1 MLNVVAKSMTQGVDI
16 YRKKIH
22 MDRKSQIYQS
32 FLHGMV
38 GLLILHRAGWEPVYG
53 GALSKSLRSLGYDI
67 SPGSLY
73 PLLHALEKR
82 KLLSCRPRTVR
93 GRVRKYYEL
102 TRAGR
107 SCLAEVRKEL
117 AGLVKEVVFEG
128 KPSTE
133 DH

>member
-1 MLNVVAKSMTQGVDI
+1 MVTESRAQGVDI
-16 YRKKIH
+16 YRKEIEV
-22 MDRKSQIYQS
+22 DRKSPTYQS

-38 GLLILHRAGWEPVYG
+38 ELFVLHRAGQGPVYG
-53 GALSKSLRSLGYDI
+53 GALSKALHSLGYDI

-82 KLLSCRPRTVR
+82 KLLRCRPRMVR

-102 TRAGR
+102 TSGGR
-107 SCLAEVRKEL
+107 SYLAEVREDL
-117 AGLVKEVVFEG
+117 AELVKEVVFGE

-133 DH
+133 DC